1 MDYHDAQ
8 LITINIPLNQSQDH
22 QTYFRIKINKY
33 TIADF
38 RFKLSYETWDSVF
51 GGDDKNKIFNSF

>member
-1 MDYHDAQ
+1 MDCHDAH
-8 LITINIPLNQSQDH
+8 LITISMLLRQSQDH

-38 RFKLSYETWDSVF
+38 NFKFCYETWNSVF
-51 GGDDKNKIFNSF
+51 EGDDINKIYNSF